1 MINNNFRIVVNTK
14 IPSQNPFS
22 NVFIRRKIVRRN
34 RITPAG
40 EYKLRTCPEGFNY
53 EVLTDTGLNCVS
65 NFESVS
71 IFLLNLVPYQ
81 FSNAGEDDF
90 EKNRVSPDEYT

>member
-1 MINNNFRIVVNTK
+1 M
-14 IPSQNPFS
+14 
-22 NVFIRRKIVRRN
+22 N

-81 FSNAGEDDF
+81 FSNAGGGEGDDF
-90 EKNRVSPDEYT
+90 EKKIVFHPTNIHNWAGG